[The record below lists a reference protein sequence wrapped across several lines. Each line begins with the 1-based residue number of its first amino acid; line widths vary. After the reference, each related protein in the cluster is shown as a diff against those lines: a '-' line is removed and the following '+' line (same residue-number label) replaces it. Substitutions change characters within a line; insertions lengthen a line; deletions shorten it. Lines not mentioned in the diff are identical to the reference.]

1 MSARTGGAL
10 LRRDRPA
17 AISPIGRMD
26 GGRGDATGLAR
37 DREATD
43 YRDVVSVLIFSLL
56 ALNWLAVTR
65 NVRVGPPGD
74 LNAPSRAA
82 AGAGAT
88 SPGAG
93 MPHTLTAGPRPGSRA
108 FGPD

>member
-1 MSARTGGAL
+1 MSARTGGVM

-17 AISPIGRMD
+17 AMSPNGCID
-26 GGRGDATGLAR
+26 GGCGDAKGLAR
-37 DREATD
+37 DREAID

-65 NVRVGPPGD
+65 NVRVGPPAD

-82 AGAGAT
+82 ERSAAD
-88 SPGAG
+88 
-93 MPHTLTAGPRPGSRA
+93 LRRE
-108 FGPD
+108 